1 MSTTNQKK
9 TNKNLLIAAG
19 IAIVALLGLNG
30 YLLSSKNTIQ
40 SDYTTLSEN
49 SAEKDAALEKLQLD
63 FDEANAQ
70 LDEMRTSNA
79 ELNTL
84 IDQQKEKLATQ
95 KKKISR
101 LIRSGRNLKKAKAEI
116 ETMNAQLAQYVSEIN
131 QLKEQNAQ
139 LVSTN
144 EGLSQDKAMLTS
156 KVEETTA
163 ANESLLTAKSELE
176 ATKEKLT
183 STNDMLNKKVTAASA
198 IKAVGIAVT
207 PVKIRKSGKEVKKRY
222 AKSIDKVNV
231 CFNADANRVT
241 DGGTET
247 FYIRIIN
254 PMGETLAIES
264 MGSGTVTSSDTGDE
278 IRFTKKVEVQYDN
291 KVQNDICVGWN
302 PGTDFMKGVYEVE
315 IFNKGYVTGRTSFKL
330 K

>member
-95 KKKISR
+95 KKKIAR

-116 ETMNAQLAQYVSEIN
+116 ETMNAQLAQYVNEIN

-139 LVSTN
+139 LVSAN

-291 KVQNDICVGWN
+291 KVQNDICVDWN

>member
-30 YLLSSKNTIQ
+30 YLLTSKNTIQ
-40 SDYTTLSEN
+40 SDYTTLSAT
-49 SAEKDAALEKLQLD
+49 SEKQEEALEKLNLD

-101 LIRSGRNLKKAKAEI
+101 LIRSGKNLKKAKIEI
-116 ETMNAQLAQYVSEIN
+116 ENMNAQLAQYVSEIN

-139 LVSTN
+139 LVSAN

-163 ANESLLTAKSELE
+163 ANERLQTVKSELE

-183 STNDMLNKKVTAASA
+183 SSNDMLNKKVTAASA
-198 IKAVGIAVT
+198 IKAVGIVVT

-247 FYIRIIN
+247 FYIRILN

-278 IRFTKKVEVQYDN
+278 IRYTKQVEVQYDN
-291 KVQNDICVGWN
+291 KAQNDICVGWH
-302 PGTDFMKGVYEVE
+302 PGTEFMKGVYEVE